1 MRWLEGYVST
11 VDSNKAVASGILVG
25 ADGLRVLAIVLAIL
39 GIFVAGYMAWAE
51 VTGNE
56 TVCANTGSIDCAAVQ
71 DSAYATTLGIPVA
84 VMGLFGY
91 IAILGV
97 LMLEDQ
103 IDLLAAYGRTL
114 VVAMALFGV
123 MFQVYLTYVE
133 AAVLEKWCQWC
144 VASFVIITLL
154 LIVGAVRLN
163 TFLKPLR
170 D

>member
-1 MRWLEGYVST
+1 MST
-11 VDSNKAVASGILVG
+11 VDSNKAVLSGVLVG
-25 ADGLRVLAIVLAIL
+25 ADGLRVLAIVLAVL
-39 GIFVAGYMAWAE
+39 GVFVAGYMAWAE

-56 TVCANTGSIDCAAVQ
+56 TVCVNAGSIDCAAVQ
-71 DSAYATTLGIPVA
+71 ESAYAKTLGIPVA
-84 VMGLFGY
+84 VLGLFGY
-91 IAILGV
+91 LAILGV

-103 IDLLAAYGRTL
+103 VAILAAYGRTL

-123 MFQVYLTYVE
+123 MFQTYLTYVE

-144 VASFVIITLL
+144 VASFVIIVAL

-163 TFLKPLR
+163 AFLKPLR